1 MSTLPATMVAARLHG
16 ARDIRVQNVPSPLE
30 PGPNQVTLAVRAVGI
45 CGSDLHTYID
55 GRLGETNLMSPLIL
69 GQEFAGV
76 ILRVGE
82 GAMDGTGWPLAVGT
96 RVCVDP
102 AQACGRCDLCQNG
115 HPNLCRNLHFCGLW
129 PDDGAMCQYINVPG
143 DTCFPMPDSI
153 DLAQGPLLETLG
165 VALHTVDLAKVRV
178 GNSVAIIGAGP
189 IGLCILQV
197 LRLAGADPIFI
208 ADKLAPRCALAR
220 RWTDKVID
228 CTAADPVE
236 FIGRATQG
244 QGVDIAIEAAWADS
258 SIQQSADMLRP
269 GGRLVLVG
277 IPGDDRLQ
285 LKHSTARRKGLD
297 IRMVRRMKHVYPRAI
312 QLVQEGKI
320 DLGPLIS
327 HRFPLERAAKALS
340 LNAAYADGV
349 VKVILDVQ
357 E

>member
-1 MSTLPATMVAARLHG
+1 MVAARLHG
-16 ARDIRVQNVPSPLE
+16 ARDIRVEKLASPAE
-30 PGPNQVTLAVRAVGI
+30 PGPGQVTLAIRTVGI
-45 CGSDLHTYID
+45 CGSDLHTYTD
-55 GRLGETNLMSPLIL
+55 GRLGETILKSPLIP
-69 GQEFAGV
+69 GHEFAGV
-76 ILRVGE
+76 VQRLGT
-82 GAMDGTGWPLAVGT
+82 GAIDGTGRPLAVGA

-102 AQACGRCDLCQNG
+102 AQACGKCDLCQKG

-143 DTCFPMPDSI
+143 GTCFVMPDSI
-153 DLAQGPLLETLG
+153 DLAYGPLLETLG

-178 GNSVAIIGAGP
+178 GQSVAIIGAGP

-197 LRLAGADPIFI
+197 LRLTGADPIYI
-208 ADKLAPRCALAR
+208 ADKLAPRCELAR

-228 CTAADPVE
+228 CSAEDPVK
-236 FIGRATQG
+236 FIDRATHG

-258 SIQQSADMLRP
+258 SIQQAADMLRP

-320 DLGPLIS
+320 DLKPLLS
-327 HRFPLERAAKALS
+327 HRFPLSRAAEALA
-340 LNAAYADGV
+340 LNAAYADGAI
-349 VKVILDVQ
+349 KVILEIDS
-357 E
+357 

>member
-1 MSTLPATMVAARLHG
+1 MVGARLHG
-16 ARDIRVQNVPSPLE
+16 ARDMRIENVPSPAE
-30 PGPNQVTLAVRAVGI
+30 PGPGEVTLAVGTVGI
-45 CGSDLHTYID
+45 CGSDLHTYTD
-55 GRLGETNLMSPLIL
+55 GRLGETILKSPVIP
-69 GQEFAGV
+69 GHEFAGV
-76 ILRVGE
+76 IQRVGT
-82 GAMDGTGWPLAVGT
+82 GAVDGTGRALAVGA

-102 AQACGRCDLCQNG
+102 AQACGKCDLCQKG
-115 HPNLCRNLHFCGLW
+115 HPNLCRKLRFCGLW

-143 DTCFPMPDSI
+143 DTCFVMPDSI
-153 DLAQGPLLETLG
+153 DFAQGPLLETLG

-178 GNSVAIIGAGP
+178 GQSVAIIGAGP

-197 LRLAGADPIFI
+197 LRLTGAGPIYI
-208 ADKLAPRCALAR
+208 ADKLASRCELAR
-220 RWTDKVID
+220 RWTDSVID
-228 CTAADPVE
+228 CSVEDPVKHLD
-236 FIGRATQG
+236 RATGG

-258 SIQQSADMLRP
+258 SIQQAAEMLRP

-320 DLGPLIS
+320 DLRPLLS
-327 HRFPLERAAKALS
+327 HRFPLARAAEAFE
-340 LNAAYADGV
+340 LNAAYRDGAI
-349 VKVILDVQ
+349 KVILDVR